1 MGRKKLVDVDELEK
15 KIEAYFEVCDALN
28 TPADGKKEEKKVKK
42 PYSLSGL
49 LLALGLTRNEF
60 EKLHASPRYKPLL
73 SRTLSRIEAFTE
85 ENALAGTLSASA
97 AVNSLKFNF
106 GWGAKTSSEEMPHN
120 IRIVLDEDM
129 MRLAE

>member
-15 KIEAYFEVCDALN
+15 KIEAYFEVCDVLN

-60 EKLHASPRYKPLL
+60 EKLHASLRYKPLL

-97 AVNSLKFNF
+97 AVNSLKYNF

>member
-1 MGRKKLVDVDELEK
+1 MGRKRLMNITELEQ
-15 KIEAYFEVCDALN
+15 KIEAYFTACDEINAH
-28 TPADGKKEEKKVKK
+28 AAAEKDDKKVKK

-49 LLALGLTRNEF
+49 LLATGLTRGEF
-60 EKLHASPRYKPLL
+60 ERLYVCPRYKTLL
-73 SRTLSRIEAFTE
+73 ARTLARIEAFTE

-97 AVNSLKFNF
+97 AVNSLKYNF
-106 GWGAKTSSEEMPHN
+106 GWGAKSASDEVPHS

>member
-15 KIEAYFEVCDALN
+15 KIEAYFEVCDVLN

-73 SRTLSRIEAFTE
+73 SRTLSRKRRGQQLKIQFRLGCQNFIRR
-85 ENALAGTLSASA
+85 NAA
-97 AVNSLKFNF
+97 
-106 GWGAKTSSEEMPHN
+106 
-120 IRIVLDEDM
+120 
-129 MRLAE
+129 